1 MKKNISSK
9 KFPRIAKKQ
18 TNKWNQKNWQKSG
31 FFEKFWNAVLLL
43 LFQKNKAKLAQTL
56 TFNIDMWHLWSN
68 FLHIRH
74 NILQD
79 FLKLVKNLNQKRRY
93 KHWHRNTHIDTH
105 THRSLTQ
112 LQKERLFIFS
122 LEAKSYYMK
131 ITEDLLNI
139 LEIWPFFN
147 IKGLLI

>member
-31 FFEKFWNAVLLL
+31 FFEKFWNTVLLL
-43 LFQKNKAKLAQTL
+43 LFQKNKKKLAQTL
-56 TFNIDMWHLWSN
+56 TFNIAMWHLWSN

-105 THRSLTQ
+105 TQITDTVTKRKTFYFFTRGQIILHENHRRPAQYSGNLA
-112 LQKERLFIFS
+112 IFQH
-122 LEAKSYYMK
+122 
-131 ITEDLLNI
+131 
-139 LEIWPFFN
+139 
-147 IKGLLI
+147 